1 MRWGAD
7 GAVAAGARALDAAPA
22 AAVVGAGGADAQ
34 AASTISEPASEDDRE
49 LAMADDAKIPSA
61 HASSPSPRS
70 LPLRRQIRRTPPAD
84 PSYAGGVSDRD
95 KAELVKT
102 PPGELLGEPPVVA
115 RLVVE
120 IRSDGSRTIARGA
133 MEDVVTGQRTSV
145 EARGDSP
152 IQLAIALARALTQ
165 LPRLGARSA
174 IRGLLGKR
182 RDR

>member
-1 MRWGAD
+1 MN
-7 GAVAAGARALDAAPA
+7 
-22 AAVVGAGGADAQ
+22 
-34 AASTISEPASEDDRE
+34 
-49 LAMADDAKIPSA
+49 
-61 HASSPSPRS
+61 
-70 LPLRRQIRRTPPAD
+70 
-84 PSYAGGVSDRD
+84 DRD
-95 KAELVKT
+95 KPELV
-102 PPGELLGEPPVVA
+102 PVSPGELQGEPPVVA

-133 MEDVVTGQRTSV
+133 LEDVAGGQRTMV

-152 IQLAIALARALTQ
+152 LQLAIALARSLTQ